1 MSLKKRLNKLMQHGL
16 RYYTISALIGITNE
30 NIEDFYN
37 DKASDD
43 IVKKVRVLVDKLE
56 NMEKN
61 INYYGE

>member
-16 RYYTISALIGITNE
+16 RYYSISALIGITNE
-30 NIEDFYN
+30 DIEDFYN

-43 IVKKVRVLVDKLE
+43 IVKKIKVLVDRLE
-56 NMEKN
+56 RMEEN

>member
-1 MSLKKRLNKLMQHGL
+1 MDLKKRLNKLMQHGL

-30 NIEDFYN
+30 DIEDFYN

-43 IVKKVRVLVDKLE
+43 IVKKIKVLVDRLE

>member
-16 RYYTISALIGITNE
+16 RYYTISALIGITVE
-30 NIEDFYN
+30 DIEDFYN

-43 IVKKVRVLVDKLE
+43 IVKKIRVLVDKLE
-56 NMEKN
+56 RMEEN

>member
-1 MSLKKRLNKLMQHGL
+1 MSLKKRLGRLMSHGL

-30 NIEDFYN
+30 DIENFYN

-43 IVKKVRVLVDKLE
+43 IVKKVKVLVDRLE

>member
-16 RYYTISALIGITNE
+16 RYYTISALIGITVE
-30 NIEDFYN
+30 DIEDFYN

-43 IVKKVRVLVDKLE
+43 IVKKIKVLVDRLE
-56 NMEKN
+56 RMEEN